1 MVLFLCLPFNQLGTC
16 HAQDSVEAI
25 AVSSNLQV
33 IALQDKAVNLIC
45 REGETEAHNISA
57 EVTAHIENKK
67 LISFSD
73 LGKMFNRFLLIPV
86 SGTVH

>member
-1 MVLFLCLPFNQLGTC
+1 M
-16 HAQDSVEAI
+16 EAI

-73 LGKMFNRFLLIPV
+73 LGKIDSYLFLFGELSINLPSSV
-86 SGTVH
+86 W